1 MSRLRPRGQLLPM
14 EPPEGEWPLA
24 KGGALV
30 AFVLA
35 VATLL
40 LTLA

>member
-1 MSRLRPRGQLLPM
+1 MSRQRLHGPLLPM

-30 AFVLA
+30 AFVLT

-40 LTLA
+40 LALA